1 MNYRK
6 KPMLFLLCLL
16 TLANVGIRAQEQK
29 GQIMSLQQLYE
40 RADSCSRSI
49 KSAKAATEVAKANVK
64 VSKNALLPEINF
76 SASASI
82 NGNAWMADRDFTNGK
97 WLDAPRFG
105 NNFALE
111 VMQVIYAGG
120 AIKHN
125 IEATELQ
132 AELARLGLTAE
143 RQKVR
148 FLLTG
153 YYLNLY
159 KFRNMLTVYNRN
171 IERTQQVINDM
182 KAREQQGIALSNDIT
197 RYEVQ
202 MQNLLYRR
210 TELLSQIDVFNNQ
223 LVTSLDLPKEMQIMP
238 DTTLLALT
246 TQKYTENEL
255 QLLADAN
262 SPRLKMSETNIDLN
276 LHRQK
281 MARAGLLPKVS
292 IVAADHLNGPIT
304 FELPPIDKNVNTWYI
319 GLGVS
324 YNIGNLYKSPKE
336 INRSKL
342 AVAEAQTKY
351 AETQENIELEVHQA
365 YINYQNAFELLRTQE
380 KSLQLATENYAVT
393 ENRYNNDLVLLID
406 LLDADNIKLDSEI
419 QAVNARINIIFNYYK
434 LLYVTGTI

>member
-1 MNYRK
+1 MKLRK
-6 KPMLFLLCLL
+6 KTILVLCVLL
-16 TLANVGIRAQEQK
+16 AFMGIKAKAQEQK
-29 GQIMSLQQLYE
+29 GQIMRLQQLYE
-40 RADSCSRSI
+40 LADSCSRSI
-49 KSAKAATEVAKANVK
+49 KSAKAAADVAEANIK

-76 SASASI
+76 SASASV
-82 NGNAWMADRDFTNGK
+82 NGNVWMADRDFSDGQ
-97 WLDAPRFG
+97 WLHGPHFG

-111 VMQVIYAGG
+111 VMQVVYAGG

-132 AELARLGLTAE
+132 AELARLGWSAE

-159 KFRNMLTVYNRN
+159 KFRNMLKVYDRN
-171 IERTQQVINDM
+171 IERTQKVIDDM

-223 LVTSLDLPKEMQIMP
+223 LVTSLDLPKDMQIMP

-246 TQKYTENEL
+246 MQEYTETEL
-255 QLLADAN
+255 QNMAEAN
-262 SPRLKMSETNIDLN
+262 SPRLKISETNIDLN
-276 LHRQK
+276 RQRQK
-281 MARAGLLPKVS
+281 IARAGLLPKIS
-292 IVAADHLNGPIT
+292 IVAADHLQGPIT

-319 GLGVS
+319 GVGVA

-342 AVAEAQTKY
+342 AVAEARTKH
-351 AETQENIELEVHQA
+351 TENLESVNLDVHQA
-365 YINYQNAFELLRTQE
+365 YVNYRNAFELLRTQE

-406 LLDADNIKLDSEI
+406 LLDADNIKLDAEI
-419 QAVNARINIIFNYYK
+419 QTVNARINIVFNYYK

>member
-1 MNYRK
+1 MNNRK
-6 KPMLFLLCLL
+6 KSMLALLCFLIL
-16 TLANVGIRAQEQK
+16 TQAEIRAQEQQ
-29 GQIMSLQQLYE
+29 GQILSLLQLYE

-49 KSAKAATEVAKANVK
+49 KSAKATADVAEANIQ

-76 SASASI
+76 SASGSVT
-82 NGNAWMADRDFTNGK
+82 GNVWIADRDFSNGQ
-97 WLDAPRFG
+97 WIHGPHFG

-111 VMQVIYAGG
+111 VMQVLYAGG

-132 AELARLGLTAE
+132 AELARLGWAAE
-143 RQKVR
+143 RQKIR

-159 KFRNMLTVYNRN
+159 KFRNMLKVYDRN
-171 IERTQQVINDM
+171 IERTQKVIDDM

-246 TQKYTENEL
+246 MQEYTETEL
-255 QLLADAN
+255 QNMAETH
-262 SPRLKMSETNIDLN
+262 SPRLKMSETSIDLN
-276 LHRQK
+276 RQRQK
-281 MARAGLLPKVS
+281 IARAGLLPKIS
-292 IVAADHLNGPIT
+292 IVAADHLQGPIT
-304 FELPPIDKNVNTWYI
+304 FELPPIDKNVNTWYV

-324 YNIGNLYKSPKE
+324 YNIGNLYKSSKE
-336 INRSKL
+336 INQSKL
-342 AVAEAQTKY
+342 AVAEAKTKH
-351 AETQENIELEVHQA
+351 TENLESVKLEVHQA
-365 YINYQNAFELLRTQE
+365 YVNYRNAFELLRTQE

-393 ENRYNNDLVLLID
+393 EKRYNNDLVLLID
-406 LLDADNIKLDSEI
+406 LLDADNIKLDTEI
-419 QAVNARINIIFNYYK
+419 QTVNARINIVFNYYK

>member
-1 MNYRK
+1 MNLRK
-6 KPMLFLLCLL
+6 KSILFFLLFLA
-16 TLANVGIRAQEQK
+16 LANVGSKAQERK
-29 GQIMSLQQLYE
+29 GLIMSLQQLYE
-40 RADSCSRSI
+40 RADSCSRSL
-49 KSAKAATEVAKANVK
+49 KSAKATAEVATANVK

-76 SASASI
+76 SASASV
-82 NGNAWMADRDFTNGK
+82 NGNAWMSDRDFSNGQ
-97 WLDAPRFG
+97 WLHSPHFG

-111 VMQVIYAGG
+111 VMQVVYAGG
-120 AIKHN
+120 AIMHN

-132 AELARLGLTAE
+132 AELARLGVTAE

-148 FLLTG
+148 FMLTG

-159 KFRNMLTVYNRN
+159 KFRNMLKVYERN
-171 IERTQQVINDM
+171 IEQTQQVINDM

-210 TELLSQIDVFNNQ
+210 TELMSQIDVFNNQ
-223 LVTSLDLPKEMQIMP
+223 LVTSLDLPKEIQIMP

-246 TQKYTENEL
+246 TKEYTELDL
-255 QLLADAN
+255 QNLADAN
-262 SPRLKMSETNIDLN
+262 SPRLKMGETSIDLN
-276 LHRQK
+276 RQRQK
-281 MARAGLLPKVS
+281 IARAGLLPKIS

-304 FELPPIDKNVNTWYI
+304 FELPPINKNVNTWYV
-319 GLGVS
+319 GVGVA

-351 AETQENIELEVHQA
+351 VEAQESVDLEVHQA
-365 YINYQNAFELLRTQE
+365 YVNYQNAFELLRTQE
-380 KSLQLATENYAVT
+380 KSLQLARENYTVT

-406 LLDADNIKLDSEI
+406 LLDADNIKLDAEI
-419 QAVNARINIIFNYYK
+419 QYVNARINIIFNYYK

>member
-1 MNYRK
+1 MELRK
-6 KPMLFLLCLL
+6 KTILVLCFFWILI
-16 TLANVGIRAQEQK
+16 NIKVGAQEQK
-29 GQIMSLQQLYE
+29 GQVMSLQQLYE

-49 KSAKAATEVAKANVK
+49 KTAKVTADVAEANVK
-64 VSKNALLPEINF
+64 VSKNALLPDINF
-76 SASASI
+76 SASASVT
-82 NGNAWMADRDFTNGK
+82 GNVWMADRDFSNGQ
-97 WLDAPRFG
+97 WLHGPHFG

-111 VMQVIYAGG
+111 VMQVVYAGG

-132 AELARLGLTAE
+132 AELARLGWTAE

-159 KFRNMLTVYNRN
+159 KFRNMLKVYDRN
-171 IERTQQVINDM
+171 IKQTQQVIDDM

-223 LVTSLDLPKEMQIMP
+223 LVTTLDLPKEMQIMP

-246 TQKYTENEL
+246 TQEYTEAEL
-255 QLLADAN
+255 QHMADAN
-262 SPRLKMSETNIDLN
+262 SPHLKMSETTIDLN
-276 LHRQK
+276 RHRQK
-281 MARAGLLPKVS
+281 MAHAGLLPKIS
-292 IVAADHLNGPIT
+292 LVAADKLQGPIT
-304 FELPPIDKNVNTWYI
+304 FELPPIDKNINTWYI
-319 GLGVS
+319 GVGVA

-351 AETQENIELEVHQA
+351 TEMQENVSLEVHQA
-365 YINYQNAFELLRTQE
+365 YVNYRNAFELLRTQE
-380 KSLQLATENYAVT
+380 KSLQLATENYDVT

-406 LLDADNIKLDSEI
+406 LLDADNIKLDAEI
-419 QAVNARINIIFNYYK
+419 QYVNARINIIFNYYK